1 MNEMNR
7 YLVVLYTAALIV
19 AAAIVVFLTWAATTE
34 SIDARADV
42 VEFLDD
48 NDGTTGQVVI
58 TLAALTLAVLALLW
72 IVVELAPD
80 DEVKELRIE
89 QAGATTIVPADALRL
104 RLEESLL
111 ALGGVT
117 AARSRV
123 WPRDKGVAVGLD
135 LTVVQTANVGDITQQ
150 AVRAVVDTLH
160 EDLGLPVSGTPDVH
174 IAFGGS
180 RSGDHADATIISN
193 PAPTEPPPVEPS
205 PAEPPRVEPEMPPPP
220 VTDPTDPSETPTG
233 PPAQEHADSS
243 PDTLVYDASPGDE
256 ERPGDPQPPQ

>member
-1 MNEMNR
+1 MNELNR
-7 YLVVLYTAALIV
+7 YLVVFFAAALIV
-19 AAAIVVFLTWAATTE
+19 AMSVVIFLTWAAPTE
-34 SIDARADV
+34 TIDALADIV
-42 VEFLDD
+42 QFLDD
-48 NDGTTGQVVI
+48 NNGTTGQVVV
-58 TLAALTLAVLALLW
+58 TLAALALAVLALLW

-89 QAGATTIVPADALRL
+89 QAGATTIIPADPLRL

-111 ALGGVT
+111 SLPGVT

-123 WPRDKGVAVGLD
+123 WPRDKGVAVGLE

-180 RSGDHADATIISN
+180 RSGDHADAAIIS
-193 PAPTEPPPVEPS
+193 PPTSPPEPPI
-205 PAEPPRVEPEMPPPP
+205 AEQPRAEPEMPPPP
-220 VTDPTDPSETPTG
+220 VIESPTQ
-233 PPAQEHADSS
+233 PPAQEHADAS
-243 PDTLVYDASPGDE
+243 PDPLVYDASTGDE
-256 ERPGDPQPPQ
+256 KRPGDPQPPQ

>member
-7 YLVVLYTAALIV
+7 YLIVLCAAAWIV
-19 AAAIVVFLTWAATTE
+19 ATAVVVFLTWAAPTE
-34 SIDARADV
+34 SIDALADV

-48 NDGTTGQVVI
+48 NDGTAGKLVI
-58 TLAALTLAVLALLW
+58 TLGALALAVLALLW
-72 IVVELAPD
+72 IIVELAPD

-111 ALGGVT
+111 GLGGVT

-135 LTVVQTANVGDITQQ
+135 LTVVQTANVGDVTQQ

-160 EDLGLPVSGTPDVH
+160 EDLGLPVSGTPEVR

-180 RSGDHADATIISN
+180 RSGDHPDATTIS
-193 PAPTEPPPVEPS
+193 PPTPPTPPEPPL
-205 PAEPPRVEPEMPPPP
+205 AAQPRDEPEMPPPP
-220 VTDPTDPSETPTG
+220 VTETPTE
-233 PPAQEHADSS
+233 PPAQEHADAS
-243 PDTLVYDASPGDE
+243 PDTLTYDASKGDE
-256 ERPGDPQPPQ
+256 ERPGDSQPPL

>member
-7 YLVVLYTAALIV
+7 YLVVLCAAAWIV
-19 AAAIVVFLTWAATTE
+19 ATAVVVFLTWAAPTE
-34 SIDARADV
+34 SIDALADV
-42 VEFLDD
+42 VEFMDD
-48 NDGTTGQVVI
+48 NDGTAGKLVI
-58 TLAALTLAVLALLW
+58 TLGALALAVLALLW
-72 IVVELAPD
+72 IIVELAPD

-111 ALGGVT
+111 GLGGVT

-135 LTVVQTANVGDITQQ
+135 LTVVQTANVGDVTQQ

-160 EDLGLPVSGTPDVH
+160 EDLGLPVSGTPEVR

-180 RSGDHADATIISN
+180 RSGGHADATIISP
-193 PAPTEPPPVEPS
+193 PAPPAPPEQ
-205 PAEPPRVEPEMPPPP
+205 PRVEPEMPPPP
-220 VTDPTDPSETPTG
+220 VTETSAE
-233 PPAQEHADSS
+233 PPAQEHTDAS
-243 PDTLVYDASPGDE
+243 PDTLIYDASKGDE
-256 ERPGDPQPPQ
+256 ERPGDSQPPQ

>member
-7 YLVVLYTAALIV
+7 YLVVLC
-19 AAAIVVFLTWAATTE
+19 AAAWIVTTAVVIFLTWAAPTE
-34 SIDARADV
+34 TIDALADIV
-42 VEFLDD
+42 QFLDD
-48 NDGTTGQVVI
+48 NNGTTGQVVV
-58 TLAALTLAVLALLW
+58 TLAALALAVLALLW

-111 ALGGVT
+111 GLPGVT

-123 WPRDKGVAVGLD
+123 WPRDKGVAVGLE

-160 EDLGLPVSGTPDVH
+160 EDLGLPVSGTPDVR

-180 RSGDHADATIISN
+180 RSGDHADVTIIS
-193 PAPTEPPPVEPS
+193 PPEPTEPPGDEQ
-205 PAEPPRVEPEMPPPP
+205 PRAEPEMPPPP
-220 VTDPTDPSETPTG
+220 VIESPTQ
-233 PPAQEHADSS
+233 PPAQEHADAS
-243 PDTLVYDASPGDE
+243 PDTLVYDASTGDE
-256 ERPGDPQPPQ
+256 KRPGDPQPPQ

>member
-7 YLVVLYTAALIV
+7 YLVVLCAATLIV
-19 AAAIVVFLTWAATTE
+19 VAAVVVFLTWAATTE
-34 SIDARADV
+34 SIDALVDIV
-42 VEFLDD
+42 QFLDD
-48 NDGTTGQVVI
+48 NDGTAGKIVI
-58 TLAALTLAVLALLW
+58 TLAALALAVLALLW

-111 ALGGVT
+111 GLGGVT

-135 LTVVQTANVGDITQQ
+135 LTVVQTANVGEITQQ

-180 RSGDHADATIISN
+180 RSGDHAAATIIST
-193 PAPTEPPPVEPS
+193 PAPLEPAPPES
-205 PAEPPRVEPEMPPPP
+205 PRVEPEMPPPP
-220 VTDPTDPSETPTG
+220 VTETPPG
-233 PPAQEHADSS
+233 PPAQEHADAS
-243 PDTLVYDASPGDE
+243 PDTLVYDPSTGDE

>member
-7 YLVVLYTAALIV
+7 YLVVLSAAALIV
-19 AAAIVVFLTWAATTE
+19 ATAVVIFLTWAAPTE
-34 SIDARADV
+34 SIDALADIV
-42 VEFLDD
+42 QFLDD
-48 NDGTTGQVVI
+48 NDGTASKVVI
-58 TLAALTLAVLALLW
+58 TLAALATAVLALLW

-111 ALGGVT
+111 GLGDVT

-123 WPRDKGVAVGLD
+123 WPRDKGVAVGLE

-160 EDLGLPVSGTPDVH
+160 EDLGLPVSGTPDVR

-180 RSGDHADATIISN
+180 RSGDHPGATTISP
-193 PAPTEPPPVEPS
+193 PAPPEPPP
-205 PAEPPRVEPEMPPPP
+205 AEQPHAEPEMPPPP
-220 VTDPTDPSETPTG
+220 VTETPTG
-233 PPAQEHADSS
+233 PPAQEHADTS
-243 PDTLVYDASPGDE
+243 PDTLAYDASTGDE
-256 ERPGDPQPPQ
+256 EHPGDPQPPQ

>member
-7 YLVVLYTAALIV
+7 YLVVLGAAALIV
-19 AAAIVVFLTWAATTE
+19 ATAVVVFLTWAAPTE
-34 SIDARADV
+34 SIDALADV

-48 NDGTTGQVVI
+48 NDGTAGKVVI
-58 TLAALTLAVLALLW
+58 TLAALALAVLALLW
-72 IVVELAPD
+72 IVIELAPD

-89 QAGATTIVPADALRL
+89 QAGATTIGPADALRL

-111 ALGGVT
+111 GLGGVT

-123 WPRDKGVAVGLD
+123 WPRDKGVAVGLE

-160 EDLGLPVSGTPDVH
+160 EDLGLPVSGTPDVR

-180 RSGDHADATIISN
+180 RSGDHADPTMIS
-193 PAPTEPPPVEPS
+193 PPPPPEPPH
-205 PAEPPRVEPEMPPPP
+205 AEPPHAEPEMPPPP
-220 VTDPTDPSETPTG
+220 VTETPTVS
-233 PPAQEHADSS
+233 PAQEHADAS
-243 PDTLVYDASPGDE
+243 PDTLVHDASTGDE
-256 ERPGDPQPPQ
+256 ERPGDPQPPP

>member
-7 YLVVLYTAALIV
+7 YLVVLGAAALIV
-19 AAAIVVFLTWAATTE
+19 AAAIVVFLTWAAPTD
-34 SIDARADV
+34 SIDALADV

-48 NDGTTGQVVI
+48 NDGTAGKVVI
-58 TLAALTLAVLALLW
+58 SLAALALAVLALLW

-111 ALGGVT
+111 GLGGVT

-123 WPRDKGVAVGLD
+123 WPRDNGVAVGLD
-135 LTVVQTANVGDITQQ
+135 LTVVQTANVGDVTQQ

-160 EDLGLPVSGTPDVH
+160 EDLGLPVSGTPDVR

-180 RSGDHADATIISN
+180 RSGDHAAATIVS
-193 PAPTEPPPVEPS
+193 PPTPP
-205 PAEPPRVEPEMPPPP
+205 EPPRPEQPPVEPEMPPPP
-220 VTDPTDPSETPTG
+220 VSDPTDPSETPTE
-233 PPAQEHADSS
+233 PPAQEHADAS
-243 PDTLVYDASPGDE
+243 PDTLVYDASTGDE
-256 ERPGDPQPPQ
+256 EHPRDPQPPQ